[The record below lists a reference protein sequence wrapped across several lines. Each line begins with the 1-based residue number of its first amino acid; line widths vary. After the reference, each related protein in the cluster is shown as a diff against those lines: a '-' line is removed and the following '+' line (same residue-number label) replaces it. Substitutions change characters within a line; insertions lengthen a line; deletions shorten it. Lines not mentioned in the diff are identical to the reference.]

1 MTINIITYF
10 IFFAGGLSLLFSI
23 GQLIIRSKRLANYN
37 LALMFFCLGVF
48 IMQLGLVIE
57 GAAFDM
63 PELLAF
69 HMTALYLLMPLLY
82 IAYHLVVLPEEAL
95 PARWAILLLPGA
107 PAVAADLVYLSL
119 DHATRV
125 SLLMRLIHSGEGADI
140 ILIKLIY
147 LGAAIQITVYLGFL
161 FLKLRSIWEKHD
173 SRGVLGVTMAYTV
186 LSILPVAFLSFAVIM
201 SSMLVLVAASLSVA
215 LLMVGAYFA
224 GQRYP
229 QFLQVLIS
237 EAERKRYRK
246 SIIDGIDPQIVTGR
260 LQAVM
265 AQKRLYADEEISLAQ
280 VADEVDI
287 TPHQLSQVI
296 NERLNMNFNTFINQY
311 RIDEAQKLLI
321 RDPERSVISVA
332 YEVGFNSKS
341 SFYDAFS
348 RYTGVTPQAYRKQF
362 LMGN

>member
-1 MTINIITYF
+1 MTIHNIITWF
-10 IFFAGGLSLLFSI
+10 IFFAGGLSLLFSL
-23 GQLIIRSKRLANYN
+23 GQLLIRAKRLANYN
-37 LALMFFCLGVF
+37 LALMFLCLGVF
-48 IMQLGLVIE
+48 VLQLGMVIE

-63 PELLAF
+63 PEFLAF
-69 HMTALYLLMPLLY
+69 HMTVLYLLTPLLY

-95 PARWAILLLPGA
+95 PARWMFLLLPA
-107 PAVAADLVYLSL
+107 LPALAGDIAYMGL

-125 SLLMRLIHSGEGADI
+125 SLLMRLTHSGEGADI
-140 ILIKLIY
+140 ILIKLVY
-147 LGAAIQITVYLGFL
+147 LGAAVQITVYLGFL
-161 FLKLRSIWEKHD
+161 YLRLRSTWERHD
-173 SRGVLGVTMAYTV
+173 SQGILGVTMAYTV
-186 LSILPVAFLSFAVIM
+186 LSILPVGLLSAAVIV
-201 SSMLVLVAASLSVA
+201 SSMLVLVVASLSVA
-215 LLMVGAYFA
+215 VLIVGAYFV

-246 SIIDGIDPQIVTGR
+246 SIIDGIDPQIVIAR
-260 LQAVM
+260 LQDVM
-265 AQKRLYADEEISLAQ
+265 ARKRLFADEEISLAQ
-280 VADEVDI
+280 VAEEVDI

-332 YEVGFNSKS
+332 YDVGFNSKS

-348 RYTGVTPQAYRKQF
+348 RYTGVTPQAYRKKLLKF
-362 LMGN
+362 